1 MDERNENFET
11 GRKEKVKKSCPDYNC
26 WASGS
31 NTADYR
37 ILAAY
42 GKKIELL
49 AFGQANQSICENMVL
64 IILIL

>member
-1 MDERNENFET
+1 MDERNEYFGT

-42 GKKIELL
+42 GKK
-49 AFGQANQSICENMVL
+49 
-64 IILIL
+64 